1 MCELN
6 AYLTS
11 GEKEDL
17 YLESVDIIRPEDGA
31 VYLRSLFG
39 EERLFQGR
47 IKEIQAIK
55 RKILLEASCP
65 SGL

>member
-6 AYLTS
+6 AYLTT
-11 GEKEDL
+11 GDKEDL
-17 YLESVDIIRPEDGA
+17 YLESVDVIRPEDGA

-39 EERLFQGR
+39 EERHFQGR

-55 RKILLEASCP
+55 RKILLEPSCP

>member
-6 AYLTS
+6 AYLAD
-11 GEKEDL
+11 GEREDL
-17 YLESVDIIRPEDGA
+17 YLESVDVIRPENGT

-39 EERLFQGR
+39 EERRFQGR

-55 RKILLEASCP
+55 RKILLEPSCP